1 MEEPN
6 IAFVALLTLIGG
18 MFPFLVIWKINNT
31 RARLI
36 LSKDEYREA
45 CLGGVSFLSIHIT

>member
-45 CLGGVSFLSIHIT
+45 CFGG